1 MRKLIFATML
11 LSSVFALKAQKKDF
25 AIIPNAGIALGVL
38 SSSAGLHAG
47 VNSTYGLSR
56 RLSAEGQIFVS
67 TMSGQTGFSGRSFSE
82 SSAGFLAGLRL
93 YFQPPTKKTRIFVN
107 YLVGAHS
114 IQTRYPGEPPYKDI
128 EGSSSLGLYF
138 SVDNRI
144 FFGSSLEG
152 DGYLVLKAGINVRK
166 KKTSGKS

>member
-1 MRKLIFATML
+1 MRKFVLAILFFA
-11 LSSVFALKAQKKDF
+11 SIVPIKAQKNDF
-25 AIIPNAGIALGVL
+25 AIIPNAGVALGVL
-38 SSSAGLHAG
+38 SSGAGLHAG

-56 RLSAEGQIFVS
+56 RLSAEAQIYVN
-67 TMSGQTGFSGRSFSE
+67 TMSGQTGFGGRSFSE

-93 YFQPPTKKTRIFVN
+93 YFQPPTKKTRIFIN

-114 IQTRYPGEPPYKDI
+114 IQTRYPGEPPYKGI